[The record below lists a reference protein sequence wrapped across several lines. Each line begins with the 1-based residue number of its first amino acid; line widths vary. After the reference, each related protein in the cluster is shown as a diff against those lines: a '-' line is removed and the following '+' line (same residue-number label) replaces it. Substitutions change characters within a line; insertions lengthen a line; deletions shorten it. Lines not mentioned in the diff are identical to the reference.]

1 MFLSNNELQKIGFKS
16 LGTNVLI
23 SNQVSIYGAE
33 FISIG
38 YNVRIDDFC
47 ILSGKITFG
56 NNIHIGAGSVVIGGG
71 GGNDNVSVTFA
82 DFSGISSKC
91 AIYATTKVF
100 CDFNKANPM
109 MIDFKKDS
117 IADKSI
123 YIGKHCVVGTG
134 STILPGANLAEGVA
148 VSAMS
153 LVFGET
159 KPWRTYFGNPAK
171 IIAHRNK
178 HILVL
183 EQQFLKEN
191 D

>member
-23 SNQVSIYGAE
+23 SNKVSIYGAE

-38 YNVRIDDFC
+38 DNVRIDDFC

-56 NNIHIGAGSVVIGGG
+56 NNIHIGAGSMIFS
-71 GGNDNVSVTFA
+71 NHDKADEVSVEIDDCSTL
-82 DFSGISSKC
+82 SSRC
-91 AIYATTKVF
+91 VIYALTDDYSGLTMT
-100 CDFNKANPM
+100 NPM
-109 MIDFKKDS
+109 IPNKYRGVIKKS
-117 IADKSI
+117 V
-123 YIGKHCVVGTG
+123 YIGKHCIVGTG

>member
-1 MFLSNNELQKIGFKS
+1 MFLSDEELRKIGFKS

-23 SNQVSIYGAE
+23 SNKVSIYGAE

-38 YNVRIDDFC
+38 DNVRIDDFC

-56 NNIHIGAGSVVIGGG
+56 NNIHIGAGSVVIGG

-148 VSAMS
+148 VGAMS
-153 LVFGET
+153 LLT
-159 KPWRTYFGNPAK
+159 KPTKAWKIYAGIPARAIK
-171 IIAHRNK
+171 ERSK
-178 HILVL
+178 DLLDL
-183 EQQFLKEN
+183 EKEFMEN
-191 D
+191 CP